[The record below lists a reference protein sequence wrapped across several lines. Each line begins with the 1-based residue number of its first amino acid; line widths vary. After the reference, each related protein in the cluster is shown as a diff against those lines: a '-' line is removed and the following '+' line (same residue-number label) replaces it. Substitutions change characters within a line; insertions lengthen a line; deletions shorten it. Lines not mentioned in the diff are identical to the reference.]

1 MTNKQR
7 LWSYVGLIIALFL
20 VALVFTLPQLP
31 SAIPAASFFA
41 KFPYKLGLDLKGGA
55 HLIYQADTSQVPF
68 ADKQSA
74 INGVRDVIE
83 RRVNAFGISEPLVQT
98 NQSGDEYRVIVELA
112 GVFNVDEAIKL
123 IGETPLLEFKTQ
135 NPVASAPLTEDQK
148 QQLANDNEAIRKRAE
163 EVLQE
168 VLKPEADFSALAK
181 QYSEDPG
188 SKDQGGDLGWA
199 KKGVFVPEFDKAIFE
214 TLKAGETTKEFVQT
228 QFGYH
233 IIKKVEERDV
243 EGAAKGE
250 PEKEVHAAHILL
262 RTKSE
267 QDIALQVDP
276 WVNTA
281 LSGKQLKRASVQFN
295 SQTGEPNVNL
305 EFNDEGSRL
314 FADLTGANI
323 GKPIAIFLDGQAIS
337 VPTVQEKIDGG
348 SAIITGRFNVKEA
361 RTLAERL
368 NAGAL
373 PVPIH
378 LIAQTT
384 VGPTLGSMSLNQS
397 LRAGMIGILI
407 VILFMILYYRLPG
420 LIASF
425 ALLLYASIV
434 LVLFKLIPVTLTL
447 AGIAGLILSVG
458 MAVDANILIFERLKE
473 ELKAGRDLSTAVEEG
488 FKRAWTSIRDSNFS
502 SLITCAILMW
512 FGSSI
517 IKGFAVTL
525 IIGILSSMLTAITVS
540 RTILKAIALTGAK
553 KHLWMFGYHRVET
566 TSKNT

>member
-1 MTNKQR
+1 MANKQR
-7 LWSYVGLIIALFL
+7 LWSYVGFIAVLFLIALIF
-20 VALVFTLPQLP
+20 VAPKLP
-31 SAIPAASFFA
+31 SSIPAASFFA

-112 GVFNVDEAIKL
+112 GVFNVDEAIQL

-135 NPVASAPLTEDQK
+135 NPVADASLTEDQK
-148 QQLANDNEAIRKRAE
+148 QQLDSDNEAIRKHAE
-163 EVLQE
+163 EALA
-168 VLKPEADFSALAK
+168 LALTPEADFNALAK

-199 KKGVFVPEFDKAIFE
+199 KKGVFVPEFDEAIFE
-214 TLKAGETTKEFVQT
+214 TLHAGETTKELVQT

-233 IIKKVEERDV
+233 IIKKIEEREV

-262 RTKSE
+262 RTISE
-267 QDIALQVDP
+267 QDIASQIDS

-281 LSGKQLKRASVQFN
+281 LSGKQLKRASVQFD

-305 EFNDEGSRL
+305 EFNDEGSKL
-314 FADLTGANI
+314 FAELTGANI

-337 VPTVQEKIDGG
+337 VPTVQEKIEGG
-348 SAIITGRFNVKEA
+348 SAVITGRFNVKEA

-384 VGPTLGSMSLNQS
+384 VGPTLGSLSLNQS
-397 LRAGMIGILI
+397 LRAGMIGIL
-407 VILFMILYYRLPG
+407 VVMLFMMLYYRLPG
-420 LIASF
+420 IIASF
-425 ALLLYASIV
+425 TLLLYASIV

-447 AGIAGLILSVG
+447 AAIAGFILSVG
-458 MAVDANILIFERLKE
+458 MAVNAIFFILESIKKE
-473 ELKAGRDLSTAVEEG
+473 
-488 FKRAWTSIRDSNFS
+488 
-502 SLITCAILMW
+502 
-512 FGSSI
+512 
-517 IKGFAVTL
+517 
-525 IIGILSSMLTAITVS
+525 
-540 RTILKAIALTGAK
+540 
-553 KHLWMFGYHRVET
+553 
-566 TSKNT
+566 